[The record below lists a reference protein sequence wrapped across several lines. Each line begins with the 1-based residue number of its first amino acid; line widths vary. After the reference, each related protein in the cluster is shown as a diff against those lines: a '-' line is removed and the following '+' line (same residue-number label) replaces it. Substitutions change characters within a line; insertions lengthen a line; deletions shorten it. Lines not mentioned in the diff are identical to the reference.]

1 MRNWNW
7 KAVAT
12 DLAADI
18 LASVMISLGV
28 YNFAL
33 HSDFPVAGFSGIA
46 LILYHLW
53 GLPVG
58 AGIVLLNIPVAVL
71 CYKFLGRGFFFRSVK
86 TTVISSF
93 FIDYVAPCFPT
104 YSGGNIVLAAVCT
117 GALCGAGYA
126 LIFMRGSSTGG
137 QDFITMSIKKIR
149 PHMTLGIINFV
160 LDMLTITVGSLVIYR
175 NMDGFICGIIITY
188 IMSSVIDKVLY
199 GVDQGK
205 FSIIVTERGQEM
217 ARQID
222 EFSGRGST
230 IVKGTGSYTGREKAV
245 VLCACNNKQMYA
257 IKKLAR
263 QVDPKAFTIIM
274 ESNEVLGE
282 GFKGE

>member
-1 MRNWNW
+1 MRRWNI
-7 KAVAT
+7 KG
-12 DLAADI
+12 LAADLAVDV
-18 LASVMISLGV
+18 LASILISLGV

-33 HSDFPVAGFSGIA
+33 YSDFPVAGFSGIA
-46 LILYHLW
+46 IILYHFL

-58 AGIVLLNIPVAVL
+58 AGILLLNIPVAVL
-71 CYKFLGRGFFFRSVK
+71 CCRFLGREFFFRSVK

-93 FIDYVAPCFPT
+93 FIDYVAPCFPV
-104 YSGGNIVLAAVCT
+104 YEGGNIVLAAVCV
-117 GALCGAGYA
+117 GGLCGVGYA

-137 QDFITMSIKKIR
+137 QDFITVSIKKVR
-149 PHMTLGIINFV
+149 PHITLGIINFV
-160 LDMLTITVGSLVIYR
+160 LDMLTITAGSVLVYR

-205 FSIIVTERGQEM
+205 LSLIVTEKGPEV

-230 IVKGTGSYTGREKAV
+230 ILKGIGSYSGREKSV